1 MWDIRGFWHSC
12 SCSSSPPAS
21 PPSWPPCPP
30 TPPPRPT
37 RMKWSSSPRPCSP
50 GSWAGR
56 RDWSRAGRLQLR
68 PGRSELWGALGIDS
82 NASMQV
88 LTPGVAMV
96 NFQQTLVSS
105 LRHTVWWKFWHPCKP
120 SVCFASCNV
129 FHILRVT
136 NSVFRSFHCKVEV
149 QLC

>member
-37 RMKWSSSPRPCSP
+37 RLKWSSSPRPCSP

-56 RDWSRAGRLQLR
+56 RDWSTAGRLQLR
-68 PGRSELWGALGIDS
+68 PGRSELWAALCIDS
-82 NASMQV
+82 NASMRV
-88 LTPGVAMV
+88 LTPGVAMI
-96 NFQQTLVSS
+96 NFQKNIGLISS
-105 LRHTVWWKFWHPCKP
+105 PHSL
-120 SVCFASCNV
+120 
-129 FHILRVT
+129 
-136 NSVFRSFHCKVEV
+136 VEV
-149 QLC
+149 LTSLQTFCLLRFVQCFPYTKSNKFSLQKFSL